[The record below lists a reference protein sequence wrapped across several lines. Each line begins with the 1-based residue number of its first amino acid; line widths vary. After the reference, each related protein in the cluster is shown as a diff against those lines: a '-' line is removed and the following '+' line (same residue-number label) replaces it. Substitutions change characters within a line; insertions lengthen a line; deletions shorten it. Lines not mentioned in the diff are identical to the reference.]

1 MGMAI
6 SNPDVL
12 AVDTTDPAEARQIA
26 ARDRPK
32 VQSAV
37 STELRAP
44 LAVIMGYVDLLRNRD
59 RLTLTEEKQSECLEV
74 VERNCHELLHLIEK
88 FAFTETIEPGDLA
101 VHRRGV
107 DLGDLV
113 GHCFDTWTAQAAA
126 QGVELILVKGS
137 PILLDADA
145 DTLTELFDQLFA
157 NAVGCTP
164 AGERIE
170 MKLSAD
176 ETHAVIDL
184 TNSGT
189 YLAPDELERI
199 FEPLFR
205 GSNVPPAE
213 GPESDVGLG
222 IAKAIAE
229 AHGGAVRVGSVRGI
243 ATQFCVT
250 LPLVELGNG

>member
-1 MGMAI
+1 MAI
-6 SNPDVL
+6 SKPDVPG
-12 AVDTTDPAEARQIA
+12 VDTTDPAVGSPIA
-26 ARDRPK
+26 DKARPK
-32 VQSAV
+32 VRSEL
-37 STELRAP
+37 SDELRSP
-44 LAVIMGYVDLLRNRD
+44 LTVIMGYVDLLRNRD
-59 RLTLTEEKQSECLEV
+59 RLTLTEEKQNECLEV

-88 FAFTETIEPGDLA
+88 RVFTETIEPGDLA

-107 DLGDLV
+107 ELGDLA

-137 PILLDADA
+137 PISLDADA

-176 ETHAVIDL
+176 DTQAVIDL

-199 FEPLFR
+199 FEPFFR

-213 GPESDVGLG
+213 GSGPDVGLG

-250 LPLVELGNG
+250 LPLVASGNV

>member
-1 MGMAI
+1 
-6 SNPDVL
+6 
-12 AVDTTDPAEARQIA
+12 
-26 ARDRPK
+26 
-32 VQSAV
+32 
-37 STELRAP
+37 
-44 LAVIMGYVDLLRNRD
+44 MGYLDLLRNRH
-59 RLTLTEEKQSECLEV
+59 RLTLTEEKQDECLEV

-88 FAFTETIEPGDLA
+88 LVFTEAIEPGDLA
-101 VHRRGV
+101 VHRQGV
-107 DLGDLV
+107 ELGELA
-113 GHCFDTWTAQAAA
+113 GRCFGTWTAQAAA
-126 QGVELILVKGS
+126 QGVELILVKGP
-137 PILLDADA
+137 PISLDADA

-176 ETHAVIDL
+176 DTQAVIDL

-199 FEPLFR
+199 FEPFFR
-205 GSNVPPAE
+205 GSNVPPT
-213 GPESDVGLG
+213 GGSRPDVGLG

-229 AHGGAVRVGSVRGI
+229 AHGGAVRVGSVHGI

-250 LPLVELGNG
+250 LPLVEPGNG

>member
-1 MGMAI
+1 MA
-6 SNPDVL
+6 
-12 AVDTTDPAEARQIA
+12 Q
-26 ARDRPK
+26 
-32 VQSAV
+32 VQSTLSAD
-37 STELRAP
+37 LRAP
-44 LAVIMGYVDLLRNRD
+44 LAVIMGYVDLLGNRH
-59 RLTLTEEKQSECLEV
+59 RLTLTEEKQNECLEV

-88 FAFTETIEPGDLA
+88 LVFTEAIAPGDLA
-101 VHRRGV
+101 VHRQGL
-107 DLGDLV
+107 DLYDLV
-113 GHCFDTWTAQAAA
+113 ASCIGTWTEQAVA

-137 PILLDADA
+137 PISLDGDA

-176 ETHAVIDL
+176 DTQAVIDL

-199 FEPLFR
+199 FEPFFHA
-205 GSNVPPAE
+205 SNVPPTE
-213 GPESDVGLG
+213 GSRPDVGLG

-250 LPLVELGNG
+250 LPLVEPSNG

>member
-1 MGMAI
+1 MAI
-6 SNPDVL
+6 SKTDVL
-12 AVDTTDPAEARQIA
+12 AVDTTDPAEARQVL
-26 ARDRPK
+26 DRAQPK
-32 VQSAV
+32 VQSAL

-44 LAVIMGYVDLLRNRD
+44 LAVIMGYVDLLRNRH
-59 RLTLTEEKQSECLEV
+59 RLTLTVEKQNECLEV
-74 VERNCHELLHLIEK
+74 VERNCHELLHLVEK
-88 FAFTETIEPGDLA
+88 FTFTDAIEPGDLA

-107 DLGDLV
+107 DLGELV

-137 PILLDADA
+137 PISLDADA

-164 AGERIE
+164 AKERIE
-170 MKLSAD
+170 MKLSATD
-176 ETHAVIDL
+176 TQAVIDL

-189 YLAPDELERI
+189 YLAPDELEQI
-199 FEPLFR
+199 FEPFFQ
-205 GSNVPPAE
+205 GSNVPPTE
-213 GPESDVGLG
+213 GSRADVGLG

-229 AHGGAVRVGSVRGI
+229 AHGGTVRVGSVDGI

-250 LPLVELGNG
+250 LPLVEPGNG